1 MKKLLVLLPALLAL
15 FVFGGAGSVAA
26 APTPGSG
33 TGPTPGTE
41 TTFSVTSPDG
51 RLSFR
56 LSSDNNDLVFSLLS
70 AGKPLVLPSPLRFML
85 DGNLI
90 TGKARISSSKKYTVH
105 ETYPWLGAHST
116 AVNDCNGME
125 VKLQKNNISY
135 ALEIRVFNDG
145 AAFRVLV
152 PGAAEAVRVPDE
164 ATVFRLPGESTIW
177 YHDINGHYE
186 GVHEKK
192 QLSQVQEG
200 TWVAP
205 PATIKLPQGSYIAVT
220 EANLQG
226 YSGMVLQSDGKSG
239 LVVKMAHRQPAS
251 HPYVLRYSPDD
262 VARLAKPAAI
272 RGAITTPWRVMLT
285 GDLNTM
291 VNSDIVHNLCPP
303 PDPALFPQGEHTTW
317 VRPGRAVWKYL
328 DGGGDGT
335 PEVMKKFTD
344 EAAQLGFEYNILEGF
359 WRKWTDQ
366 QLKDLVDYS
375 RQKKVGIWLWAH
387 SKELHD
393 SAVRQ
398 QLFQHCHDLGI
409 AGLKLDFFDHEAKE
423 VIDLYDDILKE
434 TAALGLLVDFHGS
447 NKPTGLSRTWPNE
460 MTREAV
466 KGMEASKLEDRA
478 THETTIPFTR
488 MLAGPAE
495 YTVVHFGP
503 RRKNTSL
510 THQVASAVILGGA
523 PMLTYAANPENLL
536 ASPAAE
542 LIKKI
547 PADYDETIVLP
558 GSEIGEMAAFARR
571 KGDTWFLAVMNGTAP
586 RKIRIPLS
594 FLKKTSTG
602 LVASDEA
609 ARSGVD
615 SVGIRMSSITSSP
628 EDVLELDLAAG
639 GGYLACFTPPHT
651 GFYNVREFGAKGDG
665 VAIDGD
671 AINRAIDAAS
681 AAGGGTVYFPAG
693 NYLSYTI
700 RLKNY
705 ISLYIDQGAA
715 IIAATPVNK
724 VGYDA
729 PEPNPFD
736 KYQDFGHSHWK
747 NSLIYGEGL
756 HDISILGPG
765 LIWGKNLTRST
776 NVPEGGGNK
785 TIALKLCYNVTIRD
799 VSVLHG
805 GHFAIL
811 ATGVDNLTIDN
822 MKVDTDR
829 DGFDIDCCKNVR
841 VSNCTVNSPFDDG
854 ICLKSSFGLGWAKA
868 TENVTITNCQVS
880 GYDEGSLMDGTF
892 KRTYKRYSDSTTTG
906 RIKMGTESNGGFKN
920 VTISNCVFDYSRGLA
935 LETVDGALLED
946 VSITNITMRD
956 IVNAPIFIRLGARMR
971 GPDTI
976 PVGVCRRIILS
987 NIVVYNADY
996 RHGCIIS
1003 GLPGHPI
1010 EDLQM
1015 SNIRIYFKGGGTA
1028 DMAKREIP
1036 EFEKDYPEPY
1046 RFGKM
1051 PAYGFFL
1058 RHVNNLDM
1066 HDVQVSTLVR
1076 DERPA
1081 FIFNDVKGVSM
1092 SHVTAQQS
1100 SNWPMFSIVSPK

>member
-1 MKKLLVLLPALLAL
+1 MKKLLVLLPALLVL
-15 FVFGGAGSVAA
+15 LVFGAPGPVAR
-26 APTPGSG
+26 APVPG
-33 TGPTPGTE
+33 PGT
-41 TTFSVTSPDG
+41 D
-51 RLSFR
+51 
-56 LSSDNNDLVFSLLS
+56 
-70 AGKPLVLPSPLRFML
+70 
-85 DGNLI
+85 
-90 TGKARISSSKKYTVH
+90 
-105 ETYPWLGAHST
+105 
-116 AVNDCNGME
+116 
-125 VKLQKNNISY
+125 
-135 ALEIRVFNDG
+135 
-145 AAFRVLV
+145 
-152 PGAAEAVRVPDE
+152 
-164 ATVFRLPGESTIW
+164 
-177 YHDINGHYE
+177 
-186 GVHEKK
+186 
-192 QLSQVQEG
+192 
-200 TWVAP
+200 
-205 PATIKLPQGSYIAVT
+205 
-220 EANLQG
+220 
-226 YSGMVLQSDGKSG
+226 
-239 LVVKMAHRQPAS
+239 
-251 HPYVLRYSPDD
+251 
-262 VARLAKPAAI
+262 AI
-272 RGAITTPWRVMLT
+272 
-285 GDLNTM
+285 
-291 VNSDIVHNLCPP
+291 
-303 PDPALFPQGEHTTW
+303 
-317 VRPGRAVWKYL
+317 
-328 DGGGDGT
+328 
-335 PEVMKKFTD
+335 
-344 EAAQLGFEYNILEGF
+344 
-359 WRKWTDQ
+359 
-366 QLKDLVDYS
+366 
-375 RQKKVGIWLWAH
+375 
-387 SKELHD
+387 
-393 SAVRQ
+393 
-398 QLFQHCHDLGI
+398 
-409 AGLKLDFFDHEAKE
+409 
-423 VIDLYDDILKE
+423 
-434 TAALGLLVDFHGS
+434 
-447 NKPTGLSRTWPNE
+447 
-460 MTREAV
+460 
-466 KGMEASKLEDRA
+466 
-478 THETTIPFTR
+478 
-488 MLAGPAE
+488 
-495 YTVVHFGP
+495 
-503 RRKNTSL
+503 
-510 THQVASAVILGGA
+510 
-523 PMLTYAANPENLL
+523 
-536 ASPAAE
+536 
-542 LIKKI
+542 
-547 PADYDETIVLP
+547 
-558 GSEIGEMAAFARR
+558 
-571 KGDTWFLAVMNGTAP
+571 
-586 RKIRIPLS
+586 
-594 FLKKTSTG
+594 
-602 LVASDEA
+602 
-609 ARSGVD
+609 
-615 SVGIRMSSITSSP
+615 
-628 EDVLELDLAAG
+628 
-639 GGYLACFTPPHT
+639 TPPHT

-665 VAIDGD
+665 AAIDGD

-705 ISLYIDQGAA
+705 ISLYVDQGAA
-715 IIAATPVNK
+715 IIAAAPVNK

-785 TIALKLCYNVTIRD
+785 TISLKLCYNVTIRD

-822 MKVDTDR
+822 LRVDTDR

-892 KRTYKRYSDSTTTG
+892 KRTYKKYSDSTTTG

-1028 DMAKREIP
+1028 EMAKREVP
-1036 EFEKDYPEPY
+1036 ELEKDYPEPY

-1051 PAYGFFL
+1051 PAYGFFF
-1058 RHVNNLDM
+1058 RHVNNLDL

-1081 FIFNDVKGVSM
+1081 FIFNDVKEVSM
-1092 SHVTAQQS
+1092 SRVMAQQA
-1100 SNWPMFSIVSPK
+1100 SNWPVFSVVSPK